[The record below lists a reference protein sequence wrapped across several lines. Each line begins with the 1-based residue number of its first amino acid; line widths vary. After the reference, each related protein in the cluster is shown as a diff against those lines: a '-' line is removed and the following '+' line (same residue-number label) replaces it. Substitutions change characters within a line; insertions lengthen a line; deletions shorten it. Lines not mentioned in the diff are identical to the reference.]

1 MKKLLSFLTLLFI
14 AITMKAELPVLQ
26 DFPEYRIPNFV
37 TVEEM
42 QSLIGKTYFYY
53 PSFSKYSSIN
63 DDSFLTG
70 MFGDNPANVIILS
83 VEGKTKKNKE
93 FNKMTITA
101 SVESIDDLKGK
112 KTKSTRQFIY
122 YSGSYSNSYKTF
134 KNEFTYNEL
143 RLMDYDKWK
152 SANSDV
158 IGKEFSDSIVKHK
171 YKVVDVELKNDFDAI
186 TIKQRLKRYLVLKS
200 GLDNSTHEYEESEA
214 AERCFFEDKSGQYHT
229 YLAKVEKPSNPAVK
243 FGKTKTVTSDDKKGV
258 TKFSYVDNFIDILI
272 FSTGKEFNFLLKNV
286 SQSTQKLI
294 WDEAVYVDYNGSSS
308 KVMHNGVKYSQ
319 KDASQPAST
328 IIKGA
333 SIDEL
338 ACPTS
343 NVFYS
348 ESAKEWTTNS
358 MYPNSSKTN
367 DTKQVQLM
375 LPIQIKDIT
384 NEYIFVFD
392 YKYEFDHPER
402 IKLPTVLLQNRSPER

>member
-294 WDEAVYVDYNGSSS
+294 WDEAVYVD
-308 KVMHNGVKYSQ
+308 
-319 KDASQPAST
+319 P
-328 IIKGA
+328 
-333 SIDEL
+333 
-338 ACPTS
+338 
-343 NVFYS
+343 
-348 ESAKEWTTNS
+348 
-358 MYPNSSKTN
+358 
-367 DTKQVQLM
+367 
-375 LPIQIKDIT
+375 
-384 NEYIFVFD
+384 
-392 YKYEFDHPER
+392 
-402 IKLPTVLLQNRSPER
+402 

>member
-122 YSGSYSNSYKTF
+122 YSGSYSNSYKTY

-152 SANSDV
+152 SVNSDV
-158 IGKEFSDSIVKHK
+158 AGKEYSDTIVQHK

-186 TIKQRLKRYLVLKS
+186 TIKQSL
-200 GLDNSTHEYEESEA
+200 NSA
-214 AERCFFEDKSGQYHT
+214 DCF
-229 YLAKVEKPSNPAVK
+229 LA
-243 FGKTKTVTSDDKKGV
+243 
-258 TKFSYVDNFIDILI
+258 
-272 FSTGKEFNFLLKNV
+272 
-286 SQSTQKLI
+286 
-294 WDEAVYVDYNGSSS
+294 
-308 KVMHNGVKYSQ
+308 
-319 KDASQPAST
+319 
-328 IIKGA
+328 
-333 SIDEL
+333 
-338 ACPTS
+338 
-343 NVFYS
+343 
-348 ESAKEWTTNS
+348 
-358 MYPNSSKTN
+358 
-367 DTKQVQLM
+367 
-375 LPIQIKDIT
+375 
-384 NEYIFVFD
+384 
-392 YKYEFDHPER
+392 
-402 IKLPTVLLQNRSPER
+402 